1 MERILDFIIENIE
14 IVISTFAL
22 IISIFNL
29 GYLLFTNNKKL
40 GLEIE
45 NFSSGKSDNKDF
57 YFFNIS
63 ITNKSRLPISINEL
77 SIKNDK
83 QVYIFI
89 KSPRLLLEGQT
100 TRGKEIIRKKEIYSV
115 KFPITISG
123 LCSEQFF
130 AVIYGPKVF
139 SNKTSIFTMKT
150 SRGKI
155 KKKIKHLLNKYIN
168 SKEFFDDI
176 KNYN

>member
-63 ITNKSRLPISINEL
+63 ITNI
-77 SIKNDK
+77 
-83 QVYIFI
+83 
-89 KSPRLLLEGQT
+89 
-100 TRGKEIIRKKEIYSV
+100 
-115 KFPITISG
+115 
-123 LCSEQFF
+123 
-130 AVIYGPKVF
+130 
-139 SNKTSIFTMKT
+139 
-150 SRGKI
+150 
-155 KKKIKHLLNKYIN
+155 
-168 SKEFFDDI
+168 
-176 KNYN
+176 